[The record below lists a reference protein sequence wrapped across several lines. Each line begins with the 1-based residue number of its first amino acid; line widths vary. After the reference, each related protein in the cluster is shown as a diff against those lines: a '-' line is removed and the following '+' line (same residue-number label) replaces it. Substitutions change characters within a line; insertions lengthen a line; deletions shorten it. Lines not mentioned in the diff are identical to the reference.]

1 MLTKYFYQISL
12 NVTLANGEA
21 LMHTMDSLVNHGCLI
36 VDVTDGGASF
46 KEASILAKMWDVTG
60 QFFKSIEGVTNLP
73 KMKPAEGVGSKN
85 AVVGFASYGQMQFLE
100 TRLRR
105 RQTKNDDN
113 NIVPEIL
120 ADYVGL
126 NGCKIMEDS
135 FDVMSN
141 IGKDI
146 VRITVAASS
155 IEAEAFL
162 TPTGKLKDED
172 EEEGVMGDMPF
183 ISGLTF
189 EDAELFGVSTGNEND
204 DDEVF
209 VVTEEDRLN
218 AAIHAS
224 EAAAFLADEIMDD
237 GYIPQNLEGVVG
249 SINMSP
255 HRICRYSGKK
265 YDDNQNKKAIEEVF
279 GAHTDTSF
287 MTIVPVAATSGLEVF
302 DEDSEKWY
310 RPELKARKT
319 WEQEQMDKGLDPSA
333 LFETI
338 TDENGEEIQLPWHSR
353 YLIAMPGEL
362 MQIVTRDEVPACV
375 HRVVALSNKAR
386 LSAPVLLR
394 GRSGMKL
401 DASKYLGNMEVA
413 GPILNQCDGMTME
426 AIHDELQPSS
436 YRQ

>member
-1 MLTKYFYQISL
+1 
-12 NVTLANGEA
+12 
-21 LMHTMDSLVNHGCLI
+21 MHAMDGLVNHGCLI
-36 VDVTDGGASF
+36 VDVTDGGASY
-46 KEASILAKMWDVTG
+46 KEASILAKMWDATE
-60 QFFKSIEGVTNLP
+60 QFFNSIEGVTDLP

-85 AVVGFASYGQMQFLE
+85 AVVGFASYGQMKFLE

-105 RQTKNDDN
+105 RETKNDDN

-120 ADYVGL
+120 EDYIGL

-135 FDVMSN
+135 FDVVSN

-146 VRITVAASS
+146 VRIAVAASS

-162 TPTGKLKDED
+162 TPTGKLEEDDGDE
-172 EEEGVMGDMPF
+172 GGIGDMPF

-204 DDEVF
+204 DDEVL
-209 VVTEEDRLN
+209 VATEEDRLN
-218 AAIHAS
+218 AAIRAS
-224 EAAAFLADEIMDD
+224 EAAALLADEIMDE
-237 GYIPQNLEGVVG
+237 GNIPQNFEGVVG

-255 HRICRYSGKK
+255 HRICRYSGKNN
-265 YDDNQNKKAIEEVF
+265 DDNQNKKVIEEVF

-319 WEQEQMDKGLDPSA
+319 WEQEQLDKGLDPSA

-338 TDENGEEIQLPWHSR
+338 IDENGEEIQLPWHSR
-353 YLIAMPGEL
+353 YLVAMPGEL
-362 MQIVTRDEVPACV
+362 MQIVTRDEVPASV
-375 HRVVALSNKAR
+375 HRVVAISNKAR

-426 AIHDELQPSS
+426 AIHDQLQPSS

>member
-1 MLTKYFYQISL
+1 
-12 NVTLANGEA
+12 
-21 LMHTMDSLVNHGCLI
+21 MHAMDGLVNHGCLI
-36 VDVTDGGASF
+36 VDVTDGGASY
-46 KEASILAKMWDVTG
+46 KEASILAKMWDATE
-60 QFFKSIEGVTNLP
+60 QFFNSIEGVTDLP

-85 AVVGFASYGQMQFLE
+85 AVVGFASYGQMKFLE

-105 RQTKNDDN
+105 RETKNDDN

-120 ADYVGL
+120 EDYIGL

-146 VRITVAASS
+146 VRIAVAASS

-162 TPTGKLKDED
+162 TPTGKLEEDDGDE
-172 EEEGVMGDMPF
+172 GGIGDMPF

-204 DDEVF
+204 DDEVL
-209 VVTEEDRLN
+209 VATEEDRLN
-218 AAIHAS
+218 AAIRAS
-224 EAAAFLADEIMDD
+224 EAAALLADEIMDE
-237 GYIPQNLEGVVG
+237 GNIPQNFEGVVG

-255 HRICRYSGKK
+255 HRICRYSGKNN
-265 YDDNQNKKAIEEVF
+265 DDNQKKKVIEEVF

-319 WEQEQMDKGLDPSA
+319 WEQEQLDKGLDPSA

-338 TDENGEEIQLPWHSR
+338 IDENGEEIQLPWHSR
-353 YLIAMPGEL
+353 YLVAMPGEL
-362 MQIVTRDEVPACV
+362 MQIVTRDEVPASV
-375 HRVVALSNKAR
+375 HRVVEISNKAR
-386 LSAPVLLR
+386 LSAQI
-394 GRSGMKL
+394 GR
-401 DASKYLGNMEVA
+401 AHV
-413 GPILNQCDGMTME
+413 
-426 AIHDELQPSS
+426 
-436 YRQ
+436 